1 VRDAWQVMRVWDTR
15 YGDQRS
21 AKSRPSSAS
30 WSLYDAEEPRGRRL
44 SDSERRAIR
53 ARRDA
58 RTAPANDE
66 IGDDAQ
72 QDRGTS
78 RPAPRMPKT
87 RQDTRVKSPAITL
100 AGTLLIVGL
109 TVLAFAG
116 GRLFGRVEETPVAPV
131 ENQVAQAP
139 AKPVAPPT
147 ADATYQVTD
156 NAAPSVETPIPLP
169 ASFGRA
175 PIVCLDPG
183 HGGPDRGFTGFFD
196 NGIPS
201 MEEATLVLEQAWDL
215 RARLEHHG
223 YTVVLTRESDSAV
236 NVDGRDVN
244 GDGRTAAHDPPGSTR
259 NKDIDELQ
267 ARINKCNDA
276 NADLLVSMHVNG
288 YSNGNPRGPETWF
301 TRERPFGD
309 LNAEFATL
317 AYAHLKE
324 QLGLIGYVEPEVERG
339 VLPDTTANV
348 QMDHA
353 LFQHFIITGPAV
365 PGVVVPSKMP
375 GAIVEALFVSN
386 DIDATV
392 LGSTE
397 GHDAIVTAYENAIV
411 EYFDRNPPGAR

>member
-1 VRDAWQVMRVWDTR
+1 MRDAWRVMRVWDTR
-15 YGDQRS
+15 YGDQPGVRGV
-21 AKSRPSSAS
+21 PGPAS
-30 WSLYDAEEPRGRRL
+30 WSYDDAEEPRGRRL
-44 SDSERRAIR
+44 SESERRAIR
-53 ARRDA
+53 ARREA
-58 RTAPANDE
+58 RAAPANGHD
-66 IGDDAQ
+66 GDVAPDGRAA
-72 QDRGTS
+72 T
-78 RPAPRMPKT
+78 RPVPRMPKT
-87 RQDTRVKSPAITL
+87 RQDTRVKSPVITL

-116 GRLFGRVEETPVAPV
+116 GRLFGRVEETPAPTV

-139 AKPVAPPT
+139 VKPVAPPT
-147 ADATYQVTD
+147 ADATYQVAD
-156 NAAPSVETPIPLP
+156 DAAPSVETPIPLP
-169 ASFGRA
+169 STFGRA
-175 PIVCLDPG
+175 PVVCLDPG

-196 NGIPS
+196 NGVPS

-215 RARLEHHG
+215 QARLEHRG
-223 YTVVLTRESDSAV
+223 YAVVLTRESDSAV

-244 GDGRTAAHDPPGSTR
+244 GDGRTAAHDAPGSTR

-267 ARINKCNDA
+267 ARINVCNDA

-288 YSNGNPRGPETWF
+288 YSNSNPRGPETWF
-301 TRERPFGD
+301 TRERPFGN

-324 QLGLIGYVEPEVERG
+324 QLGFIGYEEPEEERG

-365 PGVVVPSKMP
+365 KGVIVPSKMP
-375 GAIVEALFVSN
+375 GAIVESLFVSN
-386 DIDATV
+386 DIDASV
-392 LGSTE
+392 LGSPE

-411 EYFDRNPPGAR
+411 EYFDRHPPEAR